1 MGGPVDLSFRGFGGD
16 GPPILL
22 LHGLFGSSQNMAG
35 VGRRLSLH
43 WRCAALDLRNHGDS
57 PHDPSMSLE
66 DCVEDLERWCALH
79 EPRPVTVVGHSMG
92 GLAAMG
98 FAIRHPERV
107 TRLVVVDIAPRVY
120 PVDHEDEFR
129 ALGTDISGCA
139 TRAELDALLAPILP
153 EERVRSFILTNAVR
167 GPVGFSWR
175 LNVDALR
182 SARIFSGFS
191 TVTGRYEGDTLF
203 VVGGRSDKVRPED
216 MPRMSMLFPGSR
228 VVVIP
233 DADHWVHAT
242 AREPFME
249 ILEKF
254 LSGRN

>member
-1 MGGPVDLSFRGFGGD
+1 MGGPVDLGFRDFGGD
-16 GPPILL
+16 GPPVIL

-35 VGRRLSLH
+35 VGRRLSLRG
-43 WRCAALDLRNHGDS
+43 RCAALDLRNHGDS
-57 PHDPSMSLE
+57 PHNPSMSLE

-79 EPRPVTVVGHSMG
+79 EGRPVAVVGHSMG

-107 TRLVVVDIAPRVY
+107 SRLVVVDIAPRAY
-120 PVDHEDEFR
+120 PVDHESELR
-129 ALGTDISGCA
+129 ALGTDISACT
-139 TRAELDALLAPILP
+139 TRAELDTLLEPILP

-167 GPVGFSWR
+167 GPAGFYWR

-182 SARIFSGFS
+182 TADIFSDFS

-203 VVGGRSDKVRPED
+203 VVGGKSDKVKPD
-216 MPRMSMLFPGSR
+216 DLPRMARLFPRSR
-228 VVVIP
+228 VEVIP
-233 DADHWVHAT
+233 GADHWVHAT
-242 AREPFME
+242 APEPFMK

-254 LSGRN
+254 LGDRN